1 MSRADLDNSSPCS
14 PANRLLRILKTKGP
28 QTLAELGC
36 VAGVCGE
43 AVRQQLNRLA
53 AEGLV
58 VATAQPRGVGRP
70 AQVWRLTPAANAR
83 FADGHAELSAQL
95 ILLIRTQLGQET
107 LDRLLDA
114 RAAESQAVY
123 AAAVDGA
130 KDLGER
136 VRRLAEVRSR
146 EGYMA
151 EATPDGQG
159 GYLLVENHCPI
170 CVAASAC
177 QSFCRTELETFRALL
192 GPDASVERTEHIVS
206 GARRCAYRVS
216 PRPAQTDPA

>member
-1 MSRADLDNSSPCS
+1 MR
-14 PANRLLRILKTKGP
+14 GP

-36 VAGVCGE
+36 EAGVCGE

-83 FADGHAELSAQL
+83 FPDAHAELSAQL
-95 ILLIRTQLGQET
+95 ILLIRSQLGEET
-107 LDRLLDA
+107 MDKLLEA
-114 RAAESQAVY
+114 RAAESKATY
-123 AAAVDGA
+123 ASVVADAP
-130 KDLGER
+130 DLGEK
-136 VRRLAEVRSR
+136 VKRLAEARTR

-151 EATPDGQG
+151 ESKPDPDGD

-177 QSFCRTELETFRALL
+177 QSFCRTELETFRAVL
-192 GPDASVERTEHIVS
+192 GPGVNVERKEHIVS
-206 GARRCAYRVS
+206 GDRRCAYRISAERAVE
-216 PRPAQTDPA
+216 PRL